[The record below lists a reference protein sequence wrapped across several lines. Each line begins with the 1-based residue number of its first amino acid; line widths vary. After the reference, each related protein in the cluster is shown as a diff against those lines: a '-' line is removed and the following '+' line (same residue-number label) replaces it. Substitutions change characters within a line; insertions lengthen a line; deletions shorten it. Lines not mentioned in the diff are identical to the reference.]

1 MFSKK
6 SKKTTSN
13 RSSGPPKVDYVGL
26 LNEAIDR
33 NTAVGIVHAGRA
45 GKDPLAQGRMLQ
57 WKNNALIIEE
67 LQIIGRDVVLKAGD
81 RVEAYLSYNGTMMTF
96 EAEVLEVELPSRL
109 NSERIVRA
117 LHITTPTNLREGDR
131 RSAFRA
137 SLSGIAEDFPVRMWF
152 LDRYTANDTKG
163 TADNSEGKIVSTSEK
178 SNNAYYTDL
187 LAAKNFD
194 ANIPLDENGVE
205 YRDISWK
212 PLLDATML
220 EFPHARGRLVDMTS
234 NGFGILMYGISSM
247 QLDRFERIG
256 MSFEL
261 EGTKLDFVVEV
272 RQGTDL
278 RGSTCRV
285 GTLIVYPDRGEAAVQ
300 SKRLIE
306 RFAMQI
312 QRDHLR
318 TRSVA

>member
-6 SKKTTSN
+6 TKKTTSD
-13 RSSGPPKVDYVGL
+13 RSSGPPKVDYIGL

-45 GKDPLAQGRMLQ
+45 GQDPLAQGRMLE
-57 WKNNALIIEE
+57 WKDDVLIIEE
-67 LQIIGRDVVLKAGD
+67 LQIIGRDVVLKSGD
-81 RVEAYLSYNGTMMTF
+81 RVEAYLSFNGTMMTF
-96 EAEVLEVELPSRL
+96 ESEVLEVELPSRL
-109 NSERIVRA
+109 NSQRIVRA

-137 SLSGIAEDFPVRMWF
+137 SMSGNSEDYPVRMWF
-152 LDRYTANDTKG
+152 LDRYQAHDSSGRAHENESFTPTKNN
-163 TADNSEGKIVSTSEK
+163 NS
-178 SNNAYYTDL
+178 YYTNL
-187 LAAKNFD
+187 LAAKSFD
-194 ANIPLDENGVE
+194 ANIPLDEHGVE
-205 YRDISWK
+205 YRSINWK
-212 PLLDATML
+212 PILDATML
-220 EFPHARGRLVDMTS
+220 ELPHAQGRLVDMTS
-234 NGFGILMYGISSM
+234 NGFGILMYGVSSM

-256 MSFEL
+256 LSFEL
-261 EGTKLDFVVEV
+261 EGTRRDFVVEV

-285 GTLIVYPDRGEAAVQ
+285 GTLIVYPDRGEAAVH

-318 TRSVA
+318 ARGAA